1 MNYLQVY
8 GAVIISALII
18 FIDDCPVLIITCSNK
33 KIHLVM
39 HLKQN
44 SVLSNYIAFEC
55 VDINVL

>member
-18 FIDDCPVLIITCSNK
+18 FIDDCPVLITCSNK